1 MKPNKIVA
9 VFLCAVLL
17 VCCAQ
22 YTRSADDNI
31 KVRLNGEPVTLSSAP
46 HWYGSGLK
54 DGLYVPLLSF
64 CDHLGAS
71 VSEWDGDTGTALAG
85 FSGFSL
91 TATADDIYLTAND
104 RCLYVPYGCLK
115 SHNDLLVPI
124 GALSAALGA
133 TYRFDS
139 ERLTLYVTAGPERPQ
154 TGPDYYDGTDLYWLA
169 HIINAEA
176 CSESFLGKVAV
187 GNVVMNRVKTSGFP
201 NTVYDVIFD
210 RSGGVQFEP
219 TLNGTVYNDP
229 SEDCYTAAKLALEGA
244 APVNDCLF
252 FASILD
258 CWAAE
263 NRPYY
268 TTIGGHHF
276 FQ

>member
-1 MKPNKIVA
+1 M
-9 VFLCAVLL
+9 
-17 VCCAQ
+17 
-22 YTRSADDNI
+22 
-31 KVRLNGEPVTLSSAP
+31 
-46 HWYGSGLK
+46 
-54 DGLYVPLLSF
+54 
-64 CDHLGAS
+64 
-71 VSEWDGDTGTALAG
+71 
-85 FSGFSL
+85 
-91 TATADDIYLTAND
+91 
-104 RCLYVPYGCLK
+104 
-115 SHNDLLVPI
+115 
-124 GALSAALGA
+124 
-133 TYRFDS
+133 
-139 ERLTLYVTAGPERPQ
+139 
-154 TGPDYYDGTDLYWLA
+154 
-169 HIINAEA
+169 
-176 CSESFLGKVAV
+176 
-187 GNVVMNRVKTSGFP
+187 VMNRVKTSGFP